1 MTTAPSSRHRYY
13 DTPPAEVHE
22 PAVARAS
29 LTEDEASFDLQIEA
43 KPRTRLTVN
52 LLGKRYSIM
61 PPKTALAMKLSVRAK
76 QAEDRPELMVDAIEE
91 WIDKAFLPADADD
104 VRHRIYESDDDP
116 LDIDHVMELMEKL
129 IERQTNTPTT

>member
-1 MTTAPSSRHRYY
+1 MTTSPRPRYF
-13 DTPPAEVHE
+13 DTPPPEVHE
-22 PAVARAS
+22 PAAARAS

-43 KPRTRLTVN
+43 KPRKRVTVN
-52 LLGKRYSIM
+52 LLNKRYSIM

-91 WIDKAFLPADADD
+91 WIDKAFRPQDAED
-104 VRHRIYESDDDP
+104 VRYRIYEDDEDP